1 MTFVDPFLRT
11 SLPGNAIHL
20 HWPLSLLT
28 AVLLQLL
35 VLSCKK
41 WSNVFVNQDFKQA
54 AVSLSLYDRECF
66 GRKLSTKGL
75 DTLQSRSDL
84 DRW

>member
-1 MTFVDPFLRT
+1 MTFVDPFLCT
-11 SLPGNAIHL
+11 SVPGNAIHL

-28 AVLLQLL
+28 AVLL

-41 WSNVFVNQDFKQA
+41 WSKVFVNQDFKQA
-54 AVSLSLYDRECF
+54 AISVSLYDRECF
-66 GRKLSTKGL
+66 GRELSTKGL